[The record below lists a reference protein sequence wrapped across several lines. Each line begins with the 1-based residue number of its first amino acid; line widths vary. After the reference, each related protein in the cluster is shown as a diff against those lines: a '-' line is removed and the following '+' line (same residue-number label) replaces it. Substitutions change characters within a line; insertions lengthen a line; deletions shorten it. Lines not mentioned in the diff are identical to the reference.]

1 MRKTVHL
8 VARHLVTRL
17 LRAPLARLGYQL
29 APFSRRQVIP
39 QIIPDPELYAGPEE
53 FHRLFRPWL
62 GEEFGRLLTLQI
74 TGNTML
80 SRQKLYLLLQLCRQT
95 LDVDGDIF
103 EAGVGSGGSA
113 RLMLDCLLRHKHRK
127 QVWLLDTFEGYQK
140 VDLKRDGAHVRI
152 NQCRCNSKEEVE
164 RLLANDTVAVRLIK
178 GLIPATL
185 AGVKTNKIAFAHID
199 VNLYEP
205 TLAATEFCL
214 QRLTPGGIMLFDDYC
229 WPATYGARKA
239 IDEACAVAGQIVICV
254 PESTQAF
261 LIRSTT

>member
-1 MRKTVHL
+1 MNL
-8 VARHLVTRL
+8 LSRL
-17 LRAPLARLGYQL
+17 LRIPLARLGYQL
-29 APFSRRQVIP
+29 APFNPRQIMP
-39 QIIPDPELYAGPEE
+39 QIIPDPELYAGPED

-62 GEEFGRLLTLQI
+62 GEEFGRWLTPQI

-80 SRQKLYLLLQLCRQT
+80 SRQKLYFLLQLCCQT
-95 LDVDGDIF
+95 LNVDGDIF

-113 RLMLDCLLRHKHRK
+113 RLMLDCLLRYKLRK

-140 VDLKRDGAHVRI
+140 IDLHRDGNHMHI

-164 RLLANDTVAVRLIK
+164 CLLANDVVAVKLIK

-185 AGVKTNKIAFAHID
+185 AEVRTDKIAFAHID

-229 WPATYGARKA
+229 WPSTYGARKA
-239 IDEACAVAGQIVICV
+239 IDEACAVAGQAVVCV

-261 LIRSTT
+261 LIRTTK